1 MLICNIYSVNQIK
14 KLEINRLI
22 KELDYIYSDFNYK
35 SELIKTTDQE
45 FLSAVDYFLSV
56 HPELLEIYQEKVI
69 RKEAPII
76 INEEKAVIVGTFHG
90 EEVIEQQEP
99 PKDPKLKTLYRA
111 IVKST
116 HPDRIKD
123 ENLKELYIEATSA
136 YDTNNIL
143 PIFTI
148 CDRLRIPYEVTEE
161 ETNLIKDEI
170 KTIRTKVNFMETT
183 YTYQWMINQET
194 NLRNRIIVNYL
205 ERQIVK

>member
-1 MLICNIYSVNQIK
+1 VNQIK
-14 KLEINRLI
+14 KLEVNRLI

-35 SELIKTTDQE
+35 SELIKTADE
-45 FLSAVDYFLSV
+45 EFLIAVNYFLSA
-56 HPELLEIYQEKVI
+56 HPELQEIYQEKINKKDTLHPICEETAIVI
-69 RKEAPII
+69 GSSHEEEII
-76 INEEKAVIVGTFHG
+76 I
-90 EEVIEQQEP
+90 QQEP

-116 HPDRIKD
+116 HPDRTKD

-148 CDRLRIPYEVTEE
+148 CDKLRIPYEVTEE

-170 KTIRTKVNFMETT
+170 KAIKNKVSFMETT
-183 YTYQWMINQET
+183 YTYQWWINEEK
-194 NLRNRIIVNYL
+194 NFRNRIIISYL
-205 ERQIVK
+205 ERQITK

>member
-99 PKDPKLKTLYRA
+99 PKDPTSIQLSSIISKFSF
-111 IVKST
+111 IVV
-116 HPDRIKD
+116 
-123 ENLKELYIEATSA
+123 LFLFFTSPS
-136 YDTNNIL
+136 I
-143 PIFTI
+143 
-148 CDRLRIPYEVTEE
+148 
-161 ETNLIKDEI
+161 
-170 KTIRTKVNFMETT
+170 
-183 YTYQWMINQET
+183 
-194 NLRNRIIVNYL
+194 
-205 ERQIVK
+205 